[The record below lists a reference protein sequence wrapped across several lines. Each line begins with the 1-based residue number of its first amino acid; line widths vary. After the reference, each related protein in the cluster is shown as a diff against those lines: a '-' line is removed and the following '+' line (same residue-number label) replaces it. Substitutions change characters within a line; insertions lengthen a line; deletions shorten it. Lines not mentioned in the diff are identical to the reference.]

1 MRLVIRRDLLELGYN
16 VIEARD
22 GVEADGL
29 LKTVPDI
36 KVLVSDVIMPGGLT
50 GPALAARA
58 REERPEIRIVLI
70 TGYVDGEDGQAPR
83 PENVELLRKPLEKEQ
98 LARAIDRW

>member
-1 MRLVIRRDLLELGYN
+1 M
-16 VIEARD
+16 
-22 GVEADGL
+22 
-29 LKTVPDI
+29 
-36 KVLVSDVIMPGGLT
+36 LVSDVIMPGGLT